1 MHIGGPLP
9 PVPALALPPLD
20 VPPLPAIAVEPPL
33 AFVPA
38 LLPPALVPALLVE
51 LPPFGA
57 PVTGTTPPFAPLSLL
72 HPETTQASVTATD
85 SA

>member
-9 PVPALALPPLD
+9 PEPPFDAPALD
-20 VPPLPAIAVEPPL
+20 VPPVPAIAVEPAL

-38 LLPPALVPALLVE
+38 LPPPALVPALLVDV
-51 LPPFGA
+51 PPFGA

-72 HPETTQASVTATD
+72 HPETIPAIATATD